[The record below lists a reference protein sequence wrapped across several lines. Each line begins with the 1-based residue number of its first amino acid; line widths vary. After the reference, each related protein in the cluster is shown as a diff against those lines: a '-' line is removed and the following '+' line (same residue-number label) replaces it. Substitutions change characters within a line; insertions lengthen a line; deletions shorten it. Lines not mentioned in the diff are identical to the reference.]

1 MRLKES
7 ISFNKFKRVARNA
20 NAIAGVCY
28 LTRKGEVIRTEEAYY
43 FNDSIYCHVST
54 YDVTI
59 NGKSFA
65 QPLYMRYTFEVG
77 YSDEGFADAIAFRPF
92 QALF

>member
-1 MRLKES
+1 MKLKES
-7 ISFNKFKRVARNA
+7 ISHRKFNRVAKHKD
-20 NAIAGVCY
+20 AIAGVCY

-43 FNDSIYCHVST
+43 YNDSIYCHVAT

-59 NGKSFA
+59 NGKTFA